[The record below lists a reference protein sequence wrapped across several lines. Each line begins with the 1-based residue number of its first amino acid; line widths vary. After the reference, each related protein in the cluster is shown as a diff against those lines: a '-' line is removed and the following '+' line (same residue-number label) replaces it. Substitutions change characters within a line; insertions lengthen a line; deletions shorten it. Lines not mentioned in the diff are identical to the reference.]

1 MWERLA
7 ARGLD
12 PPQKRERSEQRAVRT
27 GGEPIG
33 IKWFVYDR
41 HTLSERITV
50 HYIMSGVVATPA
62 VTQAQLDQ
70 EEDNYFDD
78 LEAEL
83 LGEERNGI
91 GYGGGKSKGN
101 VGDFT
106 DKINLSARVQND
118 ITKSERKG
126 DKKSSHYGRDDRAT
140 SEQVMDPRT
149 RLILFK
155 LLNSGYLTEIDG
167 TYLLHASYDINTSYT
182 YGNIIRCIQ
191 AASVPAKRQTSTMQR
206 VKMVKSSP

>member
-1 MWERLA
+1 MYVYPALSHHTFVLLSRF
-7 ARGLD
+7 
-12 PPQKRERSEQRAVRT
+12 
-27 GGEPIG
+27 
-33 IKWFVYDR
+33 IKVFRKSD
-41 HTLSERITV
+41 LI
-50 HYIMSGVVATPA
+50 YIMSAVADGPTA
-62 VTQAQLDQ
+62 AEIED
-70 EEDNYFDD
+70 DNYFDD

-91 GYGGGKSKGN
+91 GGRMKGN

-106 DKINLSARVQND
+106 DKINLTARVQND
-118 ITKSERKG
+118 IARSERKG

-167 TYLLHASYDINTSYT
+167 DFMFWVI
-182 YGNIIRCIQ
+182 
-191 AASVPAKRQTSTMQR
+191 
-206 VKMVKSSP
+206 SSIAR

>member
-1 MWERLA
+1 MANVA
-7 ARGLD
+7 AAPD
-12 PPQKRERSEQRAVRT
+12 A
-27 GGEPIG
+27 
-33 IKWFVYDR
+33 
-41 HTLSERITV
+41 
-50 HYIMSGVVATPA
+50 
-62 VTQAQLDQ
+62 TQAQIEQ
-70 EEDNYFDD
+70 EEDYYFDD

-126 DKKSSHYGRDDRAT
+126 EKKSSHYGRDDRAT

-167 TYLLHASYDINTSYT
+167 MYTIRSAYLI
-182 YGNIIRCIQ
+182 
-191 AASVPAKRQTSTMQR
+191 
-206 VKMVKSSP
+206 